1 MAKIAIIGAGF
12 VGSTTAFA
20 LMVSGASR
28 EIVLIDKIKEKAH
41 GEAMDLKHCASF
53 VKPVD
58 IYAGTYEDCNEA
70 DIVII
75 TAGAPQ
81 VPGQSRLE
89 LVETNTTIM
98 QSILEQVLTYCEHP
112 ILLVVTNPVD
122 LMSYLTRQI
131 SGLPPSRVIGSGTV
145 LDTSRFRHLLSVRCG
160 LDPRN
165 VHAYVVGEHGDSE
178 VPLWSS
184 ANIAGVTL
192 DHYCRYCDKACTEE
206 NREEISQQVREAAY
220 EIIEGKGATYFA
232 ISLALTRI
240 VESIVRDEN
249 SIMTVSTEV
258 YGLYGLNDIY
268 LSLPC
273 ILGKTGVQ
281 RIVPV
286 ELNSRESD
294 ALHKSAQILKSYLPG
309 KARETARQL

>member
-1 MAKIAIIGAGF
+1 MSKIVIVGAGF
-12 VGSTTAFA
+12 VGATTAYA
-20 LMVSGASR
+20 LMIAGAAR
-28 EIVLIDKIKEKAH
+28 EVVLIDKIQEKAH

-53 VKPVD
+53 VKPVN
-58 IYAGTYEDCNEA
+58 IYAGNYEDCREA

-81 VPGQSRLE
+81 RPGQSRLE
-89 LVETNTTIM
+89 LVEINKKIIE
-98 QSILEQVLTYCEHP
+98 SILEQIMEYTRDP

-122 LMSYLTRQI
+122 IMSYVAQKF
-131 SGLPPSRVIGSGTV
+131 SGFPPTRVIGSGTV

-184 ANIAGVTL
+184 ANIAGVSL
-192 DHYCRYCDKACTEE
+192 DHYCHYCDRSCSEE
-206 NREEISQQVREAAY
+206 NRAEISQQVREAAY

-258 YGLYGLNDIY
+258 YGLFGLNDIY
-268 LSLPC
+268 ISLPC
-273 ILGKTGVQ
+273 VLGRTGVQ
-281 RIVPV
+281 RIVPIQLS
-286 ELNSRESD
+286 EEEADALRES
-294 ALHKSAQILKSYLPG
+294 ANTLKEYLPER
-309 KARETARQL
+309 AAETERV

>member
-58 IYAGTYEDCNEA
+58 IDAGTYENCNEA

-89 LVETNTTIM
+89 LVETNTAIM
-98 QSILEQVLTYCEHP
+98 ESILDQVLEYNQNP
-112 ILLVVTNPVD
+112 LLLIVTNPVD
-122 LMSYLTRQI
+122 IMSYVARKI
-131 SGLPPSRVIGSGTV
+131 SGLPSSRVIGSGTV

-165 VHAYVVGEHGDSE
+165 IHAYVVGEHGDSE

-192 DHYCRYCDKACTEE
+192 DHYCRYCDKVCTED
-206 NREEISQQVREAAY
+206 NRAEINQKVREAAY

-249 SIMTVSTEV
+249 SILTVSTEV
-258 YGLYGLNDIY
+258 CGLYGIHDIY

-273 ILGKTGVQ
+273 ALGKTGIQ

-286 ELNSRESD
+286 QMNSAETI
-294 ALHKSAQILKSYLPG
+294 ALQASAETLKNNLPDKIL
-309 KARETARQL
+309 ATV

>member
-1 MAKIAIIGAGF
+1 MSKIVIVGAGF
-12 VGSTTAFA
+12 VGATTAYA
-20 LMVSGASR
+20 LMIAGAAR

-53 VKPVD
+53 VKPVH
-58 IYAGTYEDCNEA
+58 IYSGNYEDCQDA

-75 TAGAPQ
+75 TAGTPQ
-81 VPGQSRLE
+81 RPGQTRLE
-89 LVETNTTIM
+89 LVETNTKIM
-98 QSILEQVLTYCEHP
+98 NSILDPVLKYSTDP
-112 ILLVVTNPVD
+112 IILVVTNPVD
-122 LMSYLTRQI
+122 IMSYVAQKY
-131 SGLPPSRVIGSGTV
+131 SGLPSTRVIGSGTV

-184 ANIAGVTL
+184 ANIAGVSL
-192 DHYCRYCDKACTEE
+192 DHYCRYCDRSCTKE
-206 NREEISQQVREAAY
+206 NRAEISQHVREAAY
-220 EIIEGKGATYFA
+220 EVIEGKGATYYA

-273 ILGKTGVQ
+273 VLGKTGVQ

-286 ELNSRESD
+286 QLSNEEADALRES
-294 ALHKSAQILKSYLPG
+294 ANTLKNYLP
-309 KARETARQL
+309 KEKTAETV